1 MATDEAKN
9 YVLVLYPD
17 SEESAIE
24 DGPDA
29 YGPLALSD
37 AMAARE
43 SVLRATPDV
52 GIEIA
57 LLRDVADLFKK
68 LPLP

>member
-1 MATDEAKN
+1 MR
-9 YVLVLYPD
+9 YVLVLYPN
-17 SEESAIE
+17 SEEEAIE
-24 DGPDA
+24 DGLDA
-29 YGPLALSD
+29 YGPLTLS
-37 AMAARE
+37 AATAARE

-57 LLRDVADLFKK
+57 LLSDVAALFKK

>member
-1 MATDEAKN
+1 MDDETKT
-9 YVLVLYPD
+9 YVLVLWPN
-17 SEESAIE
+17 SEEAAIE

-29 YGPLALSD
+29 YGPLTLSD

-52 GIEIA
+52 GMEIA
-57 LLRDVADLFKK
+57 LLSDLADLFKK